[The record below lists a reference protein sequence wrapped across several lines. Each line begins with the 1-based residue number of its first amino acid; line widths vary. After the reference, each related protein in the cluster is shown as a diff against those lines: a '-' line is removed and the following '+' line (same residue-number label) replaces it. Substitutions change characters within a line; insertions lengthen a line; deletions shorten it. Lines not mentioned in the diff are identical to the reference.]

1 MSEDT
6 LPPAE
11 QIQADEISAADATV
25 DAPTP
30 AETHAPPPMS
40 IEDALAQ
47 LCDSDALAYEPP
59 VVPAPPRPEPQPPTR
74 FRVFIPGPAG
84 DLYLSNGD
92 LSANIPRNKD
102 VVVSAA
108 LMQALKNT
116 EGVPFTAVPEA

>member
-11 QIQADEISAADATV
+11 QIPADEIS
-25 DAPTP
+25 APTP
-30 AETHAPPPMS
+30 AETDAPTPTS

-47 LCDSDALAYEPP
+47 LGDADNAPPAQPVAPAASPLPEPP
-59 VVPAPPRPEPQPPTR
+59 QPTR
-74 FRVFIPGPAG
+74 FRVYIPGPAG

-92 LSANIPRNKD
+92 VSAHIPRNKE

-108 LMQALKNT
+108 LMEALKNT
-116 EGVPFTAVPEA
+116 EGVPFTATPEA

>member
-11 QIQADEISAADATV
+11 QIPTDEIGAADAPV
-25 DAPTP
+25 VALAPDAD
-30 AETHAPPPMS
+30 APPPTS

-47 LCDSDALAYEPP
+47 LGDADAPAEPP
-59 VVPAPPRPEPQPPTR
+59 VVPAPPRSEPPPPKR

-92 LSANIPRNKD
+92 LSAYIPRNQEI
-102 VVVSAA
+102 VISGA
-108 LMQALKNT
+108 LMEALRNADD
-116 EGVPFTAVPEA
+116 VSFTAVPEA